1 TGITAI
7 AAGSAH
13 TIALKNDGTVWAW
26 GENSKGEL
34 GDGTTSGNP
43 IDRTTPEQVVGLNH
57 IINISAGFLY
67 TLALKDDGTVWAW
80 GANWYG
86 QLGNGTNINQY
97 TTSPNMVIGLTGVT
111 AIAAGYAHAVA
122 LKNDGTVWAWGLN
135 SFSPDAL
142 GDGTPVQVTGLTGV
156 TAVAAHRHNV
166 ALKDDGTVWTW
177 GSNEYGELGLGDS
190 GWSTSRTTPN
200 QVPNLTGFVAIAAG
214 TLFTVALK
222 DDSTVW
228 AWGYNGAG
236 QLGDGT
242 IMYRTFPQRVIGFS
256 PIDTALPVTTAS
268 LNSGTYTNSQMVTLT
283 ANNPATIYYTINGA
297 TPTTAASVYTGP
309 ISISSSTTLKFFARY
324 SAEKSENIKSRSYTI
339 VASTGSA
346 DACQQLTLAKIKLSD
361 NGSDSYFTRLMD
373 AYGDAAASDNVI
385 VTLPSGQMSETLM
398 FDKAINLIIR
408 GGYDAN
414 YGTVICMTCIQ

>member
-1 TGITAI
+1 LITKSTTLKFFSRDSALNSEALKSVVYTISDTSPPVTTASRSGGTYTTPQTVTLTVNEPATIYYTVDGSEPTTDSPVYGPIHISRSTTLKFFARDIAGNIETIKSETYTIIAAPLGLSQVAAGNVHTVALQNDGTVWAWGSNGLGQLGDGSKTPRTTPVQVTGLTGITAI

-156 TAVAAHRHNV
+156 TAVAAHRLNV
-166 ALKDDGTVWTW
+166 ARKDDGTVWTW

-200 QVPNLTGFVAIAAG
+200 QGPTSP
-214 TLFTVALK
+214 AL
-222 DDSTVW
+222 
-228 AWGYNGAG
+228 
-236 QLGDGT
+236 
-242 IMYRTFPQRVIGFS
+242 S
-256 PIDTALPVTTAS
+256 PS
-268 LNSGTYTNSQMVTLT
+268 L
-283 ANNPATIYYTINGA
+283 
-297 TPTTAASVYTGP
+297 
-309 ISISSSTTLKFFARY
+309 
-324 SAEKSENIKSRSYTI
+324 
-339 VASTGSA
+339 
-346 DACQQLTLAKIKLSD
+346 
-361 NGSDSYFTRLMD
+361 
-373 AYGDAAASDNVI
+373 
-385 VTLPSGQMSETLM
+385 
-398 FDKAINLIIR
+398 
-408 GGYDAN
+408 
-414 YGTVICMTCIQ
+414 